1 MRKIARN
8 IMISQAIYK
17 ILRLEET
24 KKAGKFDILNFPAV
38 KRRNLQE
45 SCTLLPY
52 ITSLES

>member
-17 ILRLEET
+17 ILRFEET